1 MHVDCRLPL
10 SLWTHSCFFFLYS
23 LFVRH
28 RSPFFFISALLVRSM
43 FLGCCLD
50 THVLL
55 ESVLFLLRSARWR
68 RPHAADGCGM
78 AGARVE
84 VVRREVALVLKLM
97 TRVAYGGRAA
107 VCVWLTRCRHFAP
120 VFQASSSLP
129 SVRVSFFFFFLHVVR
144 TGRFQDRPCL
154 RPIPG
159 MHAIPEAE
167 TTANSHRQ
175 GQPQI
180 NGAGARAT
188 PPPRLARLIKMH
200 LATGSG
206 QRVLRPP
213 LPPSTDTPP
222 ALTVVASRFAAGT
235 RHPPHPPPP
244 LPFPPLPFLRLLSVR
259 RPSLQTAAA
268 AVTVAVVGGGRLRCC
283 CER

>member
-1 MHVDCRLPL
+1 
-10 SLWTHSCFFFLYS
+10 
-23 LFVRH
+23 
-28 RSPFFFISALLVRSM
+28 
-43 FLGCCLD
+43 
-50 THVLL
+50 
-55 ESVLFLLRSARWR
+55 
-68 RPHAADGCGM
+68 M

-84 VVRREVALVLKLM
+84 VVRREVALDLELM

-120 VFQASSSLP
+120 VFQAPSSPP

-154 RPIPG
+154 RPIPE

-175 GQPQI
+175 GKPQI
-180 NGAGARAT
+180 NGAGALAT

-213 LPPSTDTPP
+213 PPPSTDTPP
-222 ALTVVASRFAAGT
+222 ASTVVASRFAAGT
-235 RHPPHPPPP
+235 RPPPPPPPP
-244 LPFPPLPFLRLLSVR
+244 LPLPPLPFLRLPSVR